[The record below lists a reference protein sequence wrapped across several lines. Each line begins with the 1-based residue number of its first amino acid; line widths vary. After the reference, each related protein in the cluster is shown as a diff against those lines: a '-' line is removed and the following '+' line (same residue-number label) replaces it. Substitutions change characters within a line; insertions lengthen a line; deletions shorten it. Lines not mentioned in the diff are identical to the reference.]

1 MKLLKIVC
9 CRTLQIVS
17 IALLM
22 FAVLCFMCGFSE
34 GSRIFR
40 EPAGMVI
47 LLIPLAEAGA
57 AIALFLAMRRCLS
70 KIKNKD

>member
-1 MKLLKIVC
+1 
-9 CRTLQIVS
+9 
-17 IALLM
+17 M

-34 GSRIFR
+34 GGRIFR
-40 EPAGMVI
+40 EPAAIVI

>member
-1 MKLLKIVC
+1 
-9 CRTLQIVS
+9 
-17 IALLM
+17 M
-22 FAVLCFMCGFSE
+22 FAVLSFLCGFSE
-34 GSRIFR
+34 GGRIFR
-40 EPAGMVI
+40 EPAAIVI